1 MIGAMSLRQV
11 DTARIRR
18 ISALTYGAAEA
29 YIALGQRMVGDAAG
43 RASPPAPVVRELDH
57 VSEHLL
63 ALAVH
68 LARLAAAIEQAG
80 PREATDRSHLADADA
95 DS

>member
-1 MIGAMSLRQV
+1 MIGTVSRPQV

-18 ISALTYGAAEA
+18 IAALTYGAAEA
-29 YIALGQRMVGDAAG
+29 YIALGQRLVGGSTLSAG
-43 RASPPAPVVRELDH
+43 SGPAVVRELDH

-63 ALAVH
+63 ALAAH
-68 LARLAAAIEQAG
+68 LSRLAAAIEQAG
-80 PREATDRSHLADADA
+80 PPRARASAELAEPDV